1 MPIIL
6 GLAVGVVLGA
16 LGGGGAILTV
26 PILVYLLGMPAHE
39 ATTASLVIVG
49 VAALMAAVPHARRG
63 RLRWRLALTVGALG
77 TAGTWLGSR
86 LSGLVPS
93 SGLLLGFAVL
103 LLVVAAV
110 MLHRGRTAA
119 PSPVS
124 AVQRRSRS
132 AHWILLVVA
141 TATAVGVLTGFFGV
155 GGGFVIVPALTVVL
169 GLPMLEAVG
178 TSLVVIALNSATGLA
193 ARLSHGISLDWGLV
207 GAFTAAAVVGSVAG
221 AAVSHRLPGRIV
233 QRAFAVFLVV
243 VASYILVR
251 SAAGRPG

>member
-155 GGGFVIVPALTVVL
+155 GGGFAVVPALVLALDTPMTV
-169 GLPMLEAVG
+169 AVG
-178 TSLVVIALNSATGLA
+178 TSLLVIAVNSATA
-193 ARLSHGISLDWGLV
+193 LV
-207 GAFTAAAVVGSVAG
+207 GRLGSGAHMSWSVVIPFTVAAALASLAGGHVA
-221 AAVSHRLPGRIV
+221 SRLPYRV
-233 QRAFAVFLVV
+233 LTRAFAAILVL
-243 VASYILVR
+243 VAVYMLVR
-251 SAAGRPG
+251 SLG